1 MKGLDDGGFAS
12 VFEERPSNP
21 SSAVRLSPA
30 GHIWSVLEEAKGT
43 QLPLFRQSAAFD
55 LHFTAENR
63 RLKINWVTGG
73 GLN

>member
-1 MKGLDDGGFAS
+1 MKGLDGSEFAS

-21 SSAVRLSPA
+21 SSAVQLSPA
-30 GHIWSVLEEAKGT
+30 GHIWSVLEDAKRTRLLLLGQT
-43 QLPLFRQSAAFD
+43 AAFD

>member
-1 MKGLDDGGFAS
+1 MKGSDESEFAS

-30 GHIWSVLEEAKGT
+30 GHIWSVLEEAKRT
-43 QLPLFRQSAAFD
+43 HLPLFGRSAAFD